1 MLVRNAWET
10 SCVRG
15 EALDITVHE
24 YEHLIQEEKD
34 IDQSG
39 MCTQLNDSCLKSS
52 RNVQGM

>member
-1 MLVRNAWET
+1 MLARDAWET

-15 EALDITVHE
+15 EAVDITVHE